1 MNCVR
6 TEGNSIGTGES
17 TGVIGTTVPGDASLP
32 AIAARFGR
40 IAVNW
45 GTIVEMSATTA
56 GIIAVGGV
64 GGRKYFVPDR

>member
-1 MNCVR
+1 LP
-6 TEGNSIGTGES
+6 
-17 TGVIGTTVPGDASLP
+17 VIG
-32 AIAARFGR
+32 ARFGR